1 MQMFGKLCAVVL
13 AATPIVVFGGIG
25 YKLVTGR
32 KLNAALF
39 KAYSVMSAIPG
50 WETLVRRR
58 NRCIVCDVTGASAV
72 EADNSAGLFLCSL
85 IFFAGTFTV
94 AVTLGIICKDVSTA
108 VDTVRNGNYQI
119 IEEGHMVILN
129 INERLRPVLS
139 QVIFLHLCCLF
150 LCRSLRTDRGGL

>member
-1 MQMFGKLCAVVL
+1 MDASL
-13 AATPIVVFGGIG
+13 
-25 YKLVTGR
+25 
-32 KLNAALF
+32 
-39 KAYSVMSAIPG
+39 
-50 WETLVRRR
+50 
-58 NRCIVCDVTGASAV
+58 CDVTGASAV
-72 EADNSAGLFLCSL
+72 EADNSAGVFLCSL

-94 AVTLGIICKDVSTA
+94 AVTLGIICNDVSTA

-139 QVIFLHLCCLF
+139 QVIFLHLYCLF